1 MPLGLAAIA
10 LSRRII
16 PNIRQEERRLF
27 DLSGFL
33 ATSVAMISL
42 VAAMELLGGRQP
54 LGWQTLAL
62 LVLGLG
68 CMCFSLRHF
77 QRTRWPMVRLD
88 ALQIPIFRVTLYGG
102 SLFRTSISAVPFLL
116 PLLFQVGFGMAPFHS
131 GLLVLAVFVGNLT
144 INATDPLV
152 GLSPS
157 AAH

>member
-54 LGWQTLAL
+54 
-62 LVLGLG
+62 LG